1 MKSFKNKMDNLKHI
15 FSVLALIICL
25 SPLAKAQKTS
35 EYSNATTLFEHAKM
49 LYIKKQYVPAINTFK
64 KYLTSAPGPNF
75 TYASKAYI
83 GLARLKLEKQ
93 GASRE
98 LSKMIS
104 GELNHPL
111 NIEITY
117 ELGLFHFN
125 KGKYARSLK
134 YFEQIEEVD
143 IPKSQREELA
153 FKQGYAYFK
162 DNEYVKAKGQ
172 FKKVMNSGGKYAI
185 EANYYF
191 GYQCYIL
198 KDYACAIATFNKIGD
213 KGPKTMKLYLSQMYY
228 EQEEYE
234 KAFDIVKN
242 ISLKKRKNE
251 IQLLT
256 GKIHYQLGNMSVAK
270 SHFDKYNGDI
280 KSLRSDEIYQ
290 FANANFN
297 VKDYKKSTQYFILI
311 SNEDN
316 AIGQAANYHI
326 GVADVNIGQ
335 KERAL
340 NAFAEAKRKDYDQ
353 NISDIAAFSYAK
365 LAAELQKNA
374 TAIGAIKE
382 YLDKYPNSENRNA
395 AKNMMANIF
404 LSTKNY
410 KAAIDILEEIGS
422 LNDDTKQAYQE
433 LTFHRGEELYLNN
446 QYQDADVFFK
456 KSLKYTKDPKL
467 EALSYFWRAEIAY
480 KVDDNDESIN
490 LMNRFMSS
498 SDKVRSKNKTYGYYA
513 MGYNYFKKKDYPKAQ
528 NYFAKFKQF
537 EAFSNA
543 NKDLYL
549 DNTQRLA
556 DCYFLNGQYNL
567 AIEEYNFIVKNN
579 YKNSDY
585 AIFQQGMLLG
595 LQDRHSDKINVLKQ
609 IPKDF
614 SKSIYVDD
622 ALYQTA
628 REYMNTGNYSTAEN
642 LFNIV
647 ISQHDYSPFLPES
660 YLKLGLIS
668 YNQSKDAAALR
679 YYKTVVERFE
689 NTKESK
695 EALSFIEIIYT
706 NQGKPNDYFEYAK
719 NIAGAGITL
728 SYQDSVIY
736 QQAMRTYNSE
746 NYFGASTELD
756 GYIKKFGDNGSF
768 IIAAHYFKAECD
780 FYTDKEDIALTHYD
794 YVASQGTNKYTDK
807 ALIKLS
813 STYFYRKE
821 YPKAIDYYARLEPIA
836 ASKSTYLKAIMGQM
850 RAHYLLKE
858 YDKAKKKAI
867 QLLPIQAV
875 PTGDLVE
882 ANMILGKVQLK
893 DSNLRSA
900 RFHFDYVIENSRN
913 EKTAEALYTRA
924 LINYEQGQLDSSRL
938 DVYRLQE
945 DFSAYEFWVV
955 KGFILL
961 SDIYVTENDLF
972 QAKATLQSIIDNYD
986 KEDDGL
992 LDICSLKL
1000 DQIKAVES
1008 LQDTLPEEEEEE

>member
-1 MKSFKNKMDNLKHI
+1 MIKIRHKI
-15 FSVLALIICL
+15 SVFALVVCL
-25 SPLAKAQKTS
+25 SHLAKAQKTS
-35 EYSNATTLFEHAKM
+35 EYNNATTLFERAKM
-49 LYIKKQYVPAINTFK
+49 LYIKKQYLPAINTFN
-64 KYLTSAPGPNF
+64 KYLASKPGPNF
-75 TYASKAYI
+75 SYASKAYI

-98 LSKMIS
+98 LSKIIRS
-104 GELNHPL
+104 ELNHSL
-111 NIEITY
+111 NTAITY
-117 ELGLFHFN
+117 ELGIYHFN
-125 KGKYARSLK
+125 KENFARSLK
-134 YFEQIEEVD
+134 YFEQIEEVN
-143 IPKSQREELA
+143 IPKSQRGELA

-162 DNEYVKAKGQ
+162 NNEYQMAKGQ
-172 FKKVMNSGGKYAI
+172 FKKVMNGGGKYAV

-198 KDYACAIATFNKIGD
+198 KDYACAIATFNKIGN
-213 KGPKTMKLYLSQMYY
+213 KGPKTMKLYLAQIFY

-234 KAFDIVKN
+234 NAFDVIKN
-242 ISLKKRKNE
+242 VSLAKRKNE

-256 GKIHYQLGNMSVAK
+256 GKIHYQLGNMSLAK
-270 SHFDKYNGDI
+270 SHFDKYNGDV
-280 KSLRSDEIYQ
+280 KSLRSEEIYQ

-297 VKDYKKSTQYFILI
+297 AKDYKKSTQYFILI

-340 NAFAEAKRKDYDQ
+340 NAFAEAKRKDYDH

-365 LAAELQKNA
+365 RAAELQKNA
-374 TAIGAIKE
+374 LGIGALKD
-382 YLDKYPNSENRNA
+382 YLDKYPDSKNRNA
-395 AKNMMANIF
+395 AKSMMVDIF

-422 LNDDTKQAYQE
+422 LTDDSKKAYQE

-456 KSLKYTKDPKL
+456 KSLKYTKDSKL

-480 KVDDNDESIN
+480 KVDDNDASIN

-498 SDKVRSKNKTYGYYA
+498 SDKIENKNKIYSYYA
-513 MGYNYFKKKDYPKAQ
+513 LGYNYFKKNDYPKAQ
-528 NYFAKFKQF
+528 NYFAKFKQL
-537 EAFSNA
+537 ETFSTA

-556 DCYFLNGQYNL
+556 DCYFLNGQYNQ
-567 AIEEYNFIVKNN
+567 AIEEYNFIIKNN

-595 LQDRHSDKINVLKQ
+595 LQGRHNEKINVLKQ
-609 IPKDF
+609 ISTDF
-614 SKSIYVDD
+614 PKSIYVDD

-642 LFNIV
+642 LFNII

-668 YNQSKDAAALR
+668 YNQSKDDAALR
-679 YYKTVVERFE
+679 YYKTVVDRFQ

-695 EALSFIEIIYT
+695 ESLSFIEIIYT
-706 NQGKPNDYFEYAK
+706 NQGKPNEYFEYAK

-736 QQAMRTYNSE
+736 EQAMLTYNSE
-746 NYFGASTELD
+746 NYYGASKELD
-756 GYIKKFGDNGSF
+756 GYINKFGNNGSF

-794 YVASQGTNKYTDK
+794 YVASRGTNIYTEK
-807 ALIKLS
+807 SLIKLS

-821 YPKAIDYYARLEPIA
+821 YAKAIDYYSRLELIA
-836 ASKSTYLKAIMGQM
+836 ASKSIFLKAIMGQM
-850 RAHYLLKE
+850 RAHYLQKE

-875 PTGDLVE
+875 PKEDLVK

-913 EKTAEALYTRA
+913 KKTAEALYTRA
-924 LINYEQGQLDSSRL
+924 LINFEEGYLDSARV

-961 SDIYVTENDLF
+961 SDIYENENDLF

-992 LDICSLKL
+992 LDNCSLKL
-1000 DQIKAVES
+1000 SQIKEMES
-1008 LQDTLPEEEEEE
+1008 LGDAPQGIEQEEIKE

>member
-1 MKSFKNKMDNLKHI
+1 MNTINKLKHSL
-15 FSVLALIICL
+15 SVLACIICF
-25 SPLAKAQKTS
+25 SPLTKAQRTN
-35 EYSNATTLFEHAKM
+35 EYSNAINLFEHAKM
-49 LYIKKQYVPAINTFK
+49 LYVKKQYVPAINEFNS
-64 KYLTSAPGPNF
+64 YLSTAPGPNF

-83 GLARLKLEKQ
+83 GLARLKLDKQ

-98 LSKMIS
+98 LAKMMR

-111 NIEITY
+111 NTEITY
-117 ELGLFHFN
+117 ELGLYHYN
-125 KGKYARSLK
+125 KGKYTRSLK
-134 YFEQIEEVD
+134 YFEQVEEVD
-143 IPKSQREELA
+143 IPKHQREELA
-153 FKQGYAYFK
+153 FKKGYAYFK
-162 DNEYVKAKGQ
+162 NNEFKKAKGQ
-172 FKKVMNSGGKYAI
+172 FKKVMNGGGKYAV

-198 KDYACAIATFNKIGD
+198 KDYACAFAIFSKIGD
-213 KGPKTMKLYLSQMYY
+213 KGPKTMKLYLAQMYY

-234 KAFDIVKN
+234 KAFDIIKN
-242 ISLKKRKNE
+242 VSLKKRDNE

-280 KSLRSDEIYQ
+280 KSLRSNEIYQ
-290 FANANFN
+290 FANANFT
-297 VKDYKKSTQYFILI
+297 VKDYTKSTQYFILI
-311 SNEDN
+311 ANEDN
-316 AIGQAANYHI
+316 EIGQAANYQI
-326 GVADVNIGQ
+326 GVADVSIGQ

-340 NAFAEAKRKDYDQ
+340 NAFAEAKRKDFDK
-353 NISDIAAFSYAK
+353 NISDIAAFNYAK

-374 TAIGAIKE
+374 TAIRAIKE
-382 YLDKYPNSENRNA
+382 YLDKYPNSENINA
-395 AKNMMANIF
+395 AKSIMADIF

-410 KAAIDILEEIGS
+410 KAAIKILEEIGS
-422 LNDDTKQAYQE
+422 LNDDAKQVYQE
-433 LTFHRGEELYLNN
+433 LTFHRAEELYLNK

-456 KSLKYTKDPKL
+456 KSLKYIKDPKL

-480 KVDDNDESIN
+480 KVDDNDGSIN
-490 LMNRFMSS
+490 LMNRFMSIN
-498 SDKVRSKNKTYGYYA
+498 DDQVTNKNTTHGYYS
-513 MGYNYFKKKDYPKAQ
+513 MGYNYFKKKNYPKAQ

-537 EAFSNA
+537 EKFSSA
-543 NKDLYL
+543 NKDVYL
-549 DNTQRLA
+549 DNIQRLA
-556 DCYFLNGQYNL
+556 DCYFLNGQYSP
-567 AIEEYNFIVKNN
+567 AIDEYNFIIKND
-579 YKNSDY
+579 YKNADY

-595 LQDRHSDKINVLKQ
+595 LQDQHLKKINVLKQ

-614 SKSIYVDD
+614 QRSIYVDD

-628 REYMNTGNYSTAEN
+628 REYMNIGNYSAAEN
-642 LFNIV
+642 IFNSI

-668 YNQSKDAAALR
+668 YNQSKDDAALR
-679 YYKTVVERFE
+679 YYKTVVDRFQ

-706 NQGKPNDYFEYAK
+706 NQGNPNAYFEYAK
-719 NIAGAGITL
+719 NIAGAGITIT
-728 SYQDSVIY
+728 YQDSVIY

-746 NYFGASTELD
+746 NFSGASKELD
-756 GYIKKFGDNGSF
+756 GYIKKFGDNGAF

-794 YVASQGTNKYTDK
+794 YVASQSTNTYTNKS
-807 ALIKLS
+807 LIKLS
-813 STYFYRKE
+813 GTYFYRKE
-821 YPKAIDYYARLEPIA
+821 YAKAIDYYARLEPIA
-836 ASKSTYLKAIMGQM
+836 ASKSTFLKAIMGQM
-850 RAHYLLKE
+850 RAHYLQKE
-858 YDKAKKKAI
+858 YDKAKEKAI

-875 PTGDLVE
+875 PTEDLVE
-882 ANMILGKVQLK
+882 ANIILGKVQLK

-913 EKTAEALYTRA
+913 EKTAEALFTRS
-924 LINYEQGQLDSSRL
+924 LINFEQEYLDSARA
-938 DVYRLQE
+938 DVYRLQD

-961 SDIYVTENDLF
+961 SDIYVKENDLF

-1000 DQIKAVES
+1000 KQIEAMETPK
-1008 LQDTLPEEEEEE
+1008 DTLDVEEE